1 MTLREIKRRIKS
13 IEGTEKITKAMS
25 FVATVK
31 SQKMHAEFANAK
43 HFFLDMEK
51 FLEFMS
57 CDEYNLSKEKKC
69 LIFITSNKGLCG
81 GYNINI
87 GKLSKDVLSKIKAE
101 KIIGIGNNSLAIAKK
116 NNIELDKFFL
126 NRKFNIDLAEE
137 VGDLIIDLYKNN
149 YEVCFVYTK
158 FYSSIKFLPV
168 YKKILPLKKNKRE
181 ILFEPSKTLV
191 VDSCIKKFVKYIAY
205 EIILE
210 SELCLQ
216 NARMISMQS
225 ATDNAEDILKK
236 LRLKYNMIR
245 QSKITQELI
254 EIISGANSLKN

>member
-1 MTLREIKRRIKS
+1 MTLREIKRRINS
-13 IEGTEKITKAMS
+13 IQGTEKITKAMS

-43 HFFLDMEK
+43 HFFLDLEK
-51 FLEFMS
+51 FLELMS
-57 CDEYNLSKEKKC
+57 CDEYSLSKEKKC

-87 GKLSKDVLSKIKAE
+87 GKFSKDILNKIKAN
-101 KIIGIGNNSLAIAKK
+101 KIIGIGNSALAIAKK
-116 NNIELDKFFL
+116 NNIKLDKVFL
-126 NRKFNIDLAEE
+126 NKKFDISLAREI
-137 VGDLIIDLYKNN
+137 GNMIIDLYKND
-149 YEVCFVYTK
+149 YEVYFVYTK

-168 YKKILPLKKNKRE
+168 YKKILPLKKNKCE

-191 VDSCIKKFVKYIAY
+191 VNSCMKEFVKYIAY

-210 SELCLQ
+210 AELCLQ
-216 NARMISMQS
+216 NARMLSMQS
-225 ATDNAEDILKK
+225 ATDNAEDMLKK
-236 LRLKYNMIR
+236 LKLRYNMIR

-254 EIISGANSLKN
+254 EIISGANSLKS